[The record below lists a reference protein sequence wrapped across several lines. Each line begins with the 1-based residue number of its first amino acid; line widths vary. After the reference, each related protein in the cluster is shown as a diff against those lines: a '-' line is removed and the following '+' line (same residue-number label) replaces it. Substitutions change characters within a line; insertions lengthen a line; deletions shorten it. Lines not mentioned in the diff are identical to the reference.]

1 MPKLEIFPEDHMH
14 YAYGLYLLK
23 SSHSIIR
30 KMHKTIR
37 PSLFGQRAWGSSFL
51 LIDYL
56 SEHPLPSDSVMLEL
70 GCGWGVVSV
79 YAASQ
84 QAIKATGMDIDDKV
98 FPYMET
104 LAATNDCKVKSLHA
118 GFAELDSKQLSKFNV
133 LTGAD
138 VCFWNNLVEEL
149 IELFKQTKDANVK
162 QIIISDPG
170 RSTFAELCDQ
180 CEKLWPDA
188 FKHYY
193 WYALEPK
200 RFEGQILVL
209 NFNA

>member
-14 YAYGLYLLK
+14 YAYGMYLLK
-23 SSHSIIR
+23 STHPIIR

-56 SEHPLPSDSVMLEL
+56 SEHPLTEDCKLLEL

-84 QAIKATGMDIDDKV
+84 LGIKATGMDIDDKV
-98 FPYMET
+98 FPYMDT
-104 LAATNDCKVKSLHA
+104 LAATNDCRVKSLHA
-118 GFAELDSKQLSKFNV
+118 SFAELNDKQLSKFNV
-133 LTGAD
+133 LVGAD
-138 VCFWNNLVEEL
+138 VCFWESLITDLV
-149 IELFKQTKDANVK
+149 ELFKRAQAAGVQ

-170 RSTFAELCDQ
+170 RSTFAQLCDR
-180 CEKLWPDA
+180 CESLWPDA
-188 FKHYY
+188 FQHYY

-200 RFEGQILVL
+200 RFEGQIFTLT
-209 NFNA
+209 F

>member
-14 YAYGLYLLK
+14 YAYGMYLLK
-23 SSHSIIR
+23 SSHPIIR
-30 KMHKTIR
+30 KMHKSIR

-51 LIDYL
+51 LVDYL
-56 SEHPLPSDSVMLEL
+56 SEHPLAAESKMLEL

-84 QAIKATGMDIDDKV
+84 AGAKATGMDIDDKV
-98 FPYMET
+98 FPYMDM

-118 GFAELDSKQLSKFNV
+118 GFAELDHKHLSKFN
-133 LTGAD
+133 LITGAD
-138 VCFWNNLVEEL
+138 ICFWENLIGDL
-149 IELFKQTKDANVK
+149 IELFTRAKAAGVK

-170 RSTFAELCDQ
+170 RSTFAELCDR
-180 CEKLWPDA
+180 CEKLWPES
-188 FKHYY
+188 FQHLY

-200 RFEGQILVL
+200 RFEGQILAL
-209 NFNA
+209 NF